1 MPISITSWHAKSL
14 PFLIFSHPLSWFS
27 QTLSFM
33 SFHLS
38 LLQTHM
44 LGSCNFRSKQFSLF
58 IHILFVFFLFI
69 FSSKPQEMANE
80 TIRGQKKLF
89 PFLCKMTTY
98 CCQER
103 AYGIRSVAR
112 IVAMHSGWR
121 TWKLVCSS
129 TTNVSFAAVGSS
141 ASRRCQ

>member
-44 LGSCNFRSKQFSLF
+44 LGSCNFRSKQFSFLF
-58 IHILFVFFLFI
+58 ISFLFFSFSFFLRSRRRWQTKPYGGKKNFFLFCA
-69 FSSKPQEMANE
+69 KWRLTAV
-80 TIRGQKKLF
+80 KK
-89 PFLCKMTTY
+89 
-98 CCQER
+98 R